1 MPLDIHIASI
11 DMSHLSRIKAKLEWY
26 AKVEPKVPQIM
37 ATISASPNKTVALE
51 LISEIYGSAGTQ
63 NTIDKMNV
71 LLRAIK
77 IDQRHDFDDE
87 GNRCSGGIDV
97 NFIQFPLGTIAD
109 ELKARYITPPNS
121 KVELI
126 SPQTELTGLKYYC
139 MDIGMRDWNARK
151 LEDNIV
157 KTLQDEI
164 DVGKAKCCSKI
175 STISQIIDSA
185 GCAYEK
191 KNDNSYNP
199 AECKF
204 CDTELIMYNIGYI
217 FYQGFFEY
225 FGKKD
230 IYCVFKYLP
239 NTSKT
244 TLASMN
250 DATQKKVSLALYGA
264 ANKTELTS
272 SSCTIGQQGFSVK
285 GICAFLNNDKG
296 MFEPQFVQYITTTVA
311 GNKELKRLLKAT
323 TCMSIKGYGD
333 FGQLIVISYL
343 NCIAPY
349 INNIILLTCDRFLA
363 YIACI
368 LECPFMLGTTVDACY
383 LYDASAKLQ
392 NEYIVDVW
400 NMSARNIKIICP
412 PLHNPAQQSQPA
424 HYNLKKDISALIVA
438 QQTHINTDRAL
449 NSQNKTIIYINKS
462 NKLLKVDELVKQFN
476 EEETR
481 LYRLYIND
489 YAIIYDRQGG
499 AGGAS
504 GGYKLYDISP
514 LLSTDVEAVFKEPTA
529 ANIGKHGLTV
539 ILEDIKF
546 LKTPTPATGAS
557 SSAIT
562 LEKYT
567 ATTYPPPFNSINLL
581 RKYVEQSATNYNIFI
596 TIKVFT
602 EGLKA
607 KQDVLREYTG
617 YAGSSHG
624 ITNNIS
630 TFAIY
635 NFSFNYE
642 GFKDIGYL
650 TKKDVEAKMKTEE
663 GYLEI
668 LEHGIKSVKKPAI
681 GAFNKFLTTF
691 KKKNACSNT
700 LDSPEILLDD
710 FPNLCNLYIN
720 ELNTILT
727 NLRHIK
733 ALKDSSPQGSPS
745 KGSPSKGVLEVFL
758 KKTVAYYEVV
768 KASFNYLIQ
777 DFFSNIGENIV
788 PLIEPFYVLE
798 YYINLCENPNNTY
811 ITPSMVKSQSELQKK
826 EASLRLA
833 FKQLNLNILK
843 SIVDF
848 IENINNRYNFVKN
861 DVKEFKDDLIAK
873 IEGLIKATGNHTTY
887 GGAILKIKNGAKPA
901 KPLMRGGMPL
911 TSLAS
916 RYDTNL
922 TEIQY
927 QTTDNCCGGTGGGSS
942 DATEDDIN
950 DSKIDMLKY
959 NEYLDELKMI
969 LEYLYGGS
977 TNAEEELTLWNV
989 FCYYYYI
996 IINKE
1001 GSVSKTSSVS
1011 KASSVSGVSSVGTS
1025 KITLQSIKTDVFFWE
1040 TFKRNYPIYQYIIEY
1055 QYFTKNNG
1063 LLYRYIRGEG
1073 VLTPSTIEASE
1084 ETRLIIE
1091 RYNGFVKLEAG
1102 ISYYIQEYNVFERE
1116 KVAELTKAM
1125 NGAMGNL
1132 YGMYDIEKM
1141 LERRRIQRAL
1151 FRKPVDDTNLQRL
1164 LLNSPPQ
1171 YELGIADKRLLKEYM
1186 FNNTDKNNE
1195 RIVSN
1200 LSDELSHQFL
1210 MICLFDTNDTKGM
1223 LEYIKDVRLN
1233 RLIYAIET
1241 KAHFLSPHIIEH
1253 LSDTQFKE
1261 IIRTHLAYI
1270 EPPMIY
1276 HLRAGQLLEFLVGAP
1291 IDTRSMR
1298 NYMGYASIHTL
1309 ERVIS
1314 IERNTRLIERLP
1326 LTQFEIFVKKDVR
1339 YFPYLAEE
1347 QRAEFLLAH
1356 REYIVYAGEQGHPV
1370 GKYITASSVLQLLSI
1385 DPSAIRYLSLNNTW
1399 WFIETYR
1406 EVIEINNIYIG
1417 LLSDNQV
1424 RYMISSHIL
1433 PKMDE
1438 AGTKYILKYMRAEDI
1453 LKYIKNNTIRINE
1466 RHLAILQELT
1476 PEQLIHIINGVDRD
1490 DRDNLIRLL
1499 SPVSQFLILQ
1509 KAPQI
1514 IKFFTEGQIDSL
1526 VALNFITPAEVKEHF
1541 IRHSLENGS
1550 MLSYLKDDKLIE
1562 YTNAEPRLYG
1572 VLSMHRL
1579 SYIYD
1584 KIRKMAGGDDA
1595 VLKLLYYLN
1604 AEYKGAFLERHPK
1617 ILIKYHTYIQY
1628 LTTSQIYGLLKRFVM
1643 KTPRDTKDTKDTKG
1657 TKDTKDTK
1665 DTKSSSGARGTKG
1678 TPPSTV
1684 YIEADFSILGD
1695 ESYVLERYEKI
1706 KVYIQYMTD
1715 DQITAIISK
1724 RWITDISSSITEK
1737 ERKEVEKY
1745 HDRYAY
1751 LLLQGITGV
1760 QAAHLSIFNPTH
1772 HPRLYIYYISNLTED
1787 ARGHFIRN
1795 LGINK
1800 EQKEQLI
1807 KIIREHIYYLKY
1819 CSPAQITECLEVINP
1834 VIPFDLIKD
1843 MSDDQIEVIIKF
1855 SPDHH
1860 KYINYMSLDSLYS
1873 FIEDNK
1879 EYIKIL
1885 PVDRQYKVILND
1897 ARLITYILPEQV
1909 PAILEMLKKD
1919 KGSSGSGSGKGSGSS
1934 GSKGKGS
1941 GSKGSK
1947 GKGSSSSGSKGSKGS
1962 IRSYMDNLSGEQL
1975 KYLYKNKTGGLEEP
1989 KNNKRYLRKLLDH
2002 DIDELIKNPK
2012 YISGVPE
2019 VIKDAYLDLL
2029 SKKRTEGY
2037 ADIIYDAIYKYDRTY
2052 FNLLDVRRH
2061 LTPILKSK
2069 PAYIASIPLAGQLYF
2084 IKENWM
2090 YIQYLSLSVKEL
2102 KRMIVKREDPFI
2114 RAFLR
2119 NKASGGKGSG
2129 SKGRGASS
2137 SGSKGSRASS
2147 GSKSHKTFDIIRFI
2161 LEMNCSYINYL
2172 ESLNKEQQAKF
2183 KERYPEMKDAPFFN
2197 MYSGYYEAEDIKEIQ
2212 RYTHIKTL
2220 IYNMESFRKV
2230 ADYYVDIYKKRVN
2243 ISAIQNDIIISLS
2256 NLTSINNIVDV
2267 LKILSKSPEFIARD
2281 MLYAYIHKKP
2291 LYIHYL
2297 SKDMKLEIIKADP
2310 NYIQFLEVEDIPDEY
2325 LGNKRYTTEGQRA
2338 IIERLKQKG
2347 SKKST

>member
-51 LISEIYGSAGTQ
+51 LISEIYAGAATQ

-109 ELKARYITPPNS
+109 ELKARYITPSNS

-126 SPQTELTGLKYYC
+126 SSQTELTGLKYYC
-139 MDIGMRDWNARK
+139 MDIGMRDGNARK

-204 CDTELIMYNIGYI
+204 CDTELIMYNIGFI

-311 GNKELKRLLKAT
+311 GNKELKRLFKTT

-412 PLHNPAQQSQPA
+412 PLHNPASQAHPSQAPQQASQQAPQQAPQQASQQAPQQASQA
-424 HYNLKKDISALIVA
+424 HHNLKKDISALIVA

-489 YAIIYDRQGG
+489 YAIIYDRGV
-499 AGGAS
+499 
-504 GGYKLYDISP
+504 YKLYDISP
-514 LLSTDVEAVFKEPTA
+514 LLSTDAEAVFKDPTA
-529 ANIGKHGLTV
+529 ANIGKHGLKV
-539 ILEDIKF
+539 ILEDIRF
-546 LKTPTPATGAS
+546 LKTPTPQVSGAS

-567 ATTYPPPFNSINLL
+567 ATTYPPPFNSINFL

-650 TKKDVEAKMKTEE
+650 TKKDVETRMKTEE

-668 LEHGIKSVKKPAI
+668 LEHGIKGVKKPAI

-691 KKKNACSNT
+691 KKKNVCSNT

-710 FPNLCNLYIN
+710 FANLCNLYIN

-733 ALKDSSPQGSPS
+733 ALKASSTSS
-745 KGSPSKGVLEVFL
+745 LHNGVLEGFL
-758 KKTVAYYEVV
+758 KRIVEYYEAV

-843 SIVDF
+843 SIVEF
-848 IENINNRYNFVKN
+848 IENINNKYNFVKN

-873 IEGLIKATGNHTTY
+873 IEGLIKATGNHTAH
-887 GGAILKIKNGAKPA
+887 GGAILKIKNGT

-927 QTTDNCCGGTGGGSS
+927 QATDNCCGGSHT
-942 DATEDDIN
+942 TEDDIN

-959 NEYLDELKMI
+959 NEYLEELKMI

-977 TNAEEELTLWNV
+977 MNAEEELTLWNV

-996 IINKE
+996 TINKDSE
-1001 GSVSKTSSVS
+1001 SRASRTSGERTSKGD
-1011 KASSVSGVSSVGTS
+1011 KITS

-1073 VLTPSTIEASE
+1073 VLTPSAIEASE

-1091 RYNGFVKLEAG
+1091 RYNEFVKLEAG
-1102 ISYYIQEYNVFERE
+1102 ISYYIQEYNAFERE
-1116 KVAELTKAM
+1116 KAAELTKAM
-1125 NGAMGNL
+1125 NGAIGNL

-1141 LERRRIQRAL
+1141 LERQRIQRAL
-1151 FRKPVDDTNLQRL
+1151 FRKHVDDTHLQRL

-1171 YELGIADKRLLKEYM
+1171 YEIGFADKRLLKGYM

-1195 RIVSN
+1195 RVVSN

-1210 MICLFDTNDTKGM
+1210 MMCLFDTNDTKGM
-1223 LEYIKDVRLN
+1223 LEYIKDVRLS

-1261 IIRTHLAYI
+1261 IIRAHLAYI

-1291 IDTRSMR
+1291 IDTRSAR

-1326 LTQFEIFVKKDVR
+1326 LSQFEIFVKKDVR

-1370 GKYITASSVLQLLSI
+1370 GKYINASSVLQLLSI
-1385 DPSAIRYLSLNNTW
+1385 DPSAIRFLSLNNTW

-1406 EVIEINNIYIG
+1406 EVIEINNLYIG

-1466 RHLAILQELT
+1466 RHLPILQEFT
-1476 PEQLIHIINGVDRD
+1476 AEQLIHIIKGADRD
-1490 DRDNLIRLL
+1490 DRDNLIRFLP
-1499 SPVSQFLILQ
+1499 SVSQFLILQ
-1509 KAPQI
+1509 KAPQL

-1541 IRHSLENGS
+1541 IRHSLENGG

-1572 VLSMHRL
+1572 FLSMHRL

-1584 KIRKMAGGDDA
+1584 KIRKMTGGDDA

-1604 AEYKGAFLERHPK
+1604 AGYKGAFLERHPK

-1628 LTTSQIYGLLKRFVM
+1628 LTTSQIYGLLKKFVM
-1643 KTPRDTKDTKDTKG
+1643 RDTKG

-1665 DTKSSSGARGTKG
+1665 GTKSSSGAKG
-1678 TPPSTV
+1678 TSPTTV
-1684 YIEADFSILGD
+1684 YIEANFSILGD
-1695 ESYVLERYEKI
+1695 ESYVLERYGKI

-1715 DQITAIISK
+1715 DQISTIISK

-1760 QAAHLSIFNPTH
+1760 QAAHLSIFNPTYY
-1772 HPRLYIYYISNLTED
+1772 PRLYIYYISNLTED
-1787 ARGHFIRN
+1787 ARGHFIKN

-1843 MSDDQIEVIIKF
+1843 MGDDQIAAIIKF

-1860 KYINYMSLDSLYS
+1860 KYINYMSLESLYS
-1873 FIEDNK
+1873 FIEGNK

-1885 PVDRQYKVILND
+1885 PVDRQYKVVLND
-1897 ARLITYILPEQV
+1897 ARLITHILPEQV
-1909 PAILEMLKKD
+1909 PAIFEKLKKG
-1919 KGSSGSGSGKGSGSS
+1919 KGSSGSGSGS
-1934 GSKGKGS
+1934 GS
-1941 GSKGSK
+1941 GSKGR
-1947 GKGSSSSGSKGSKGS
+1947 GS

-1975 KYLYKNKTGGLEEP
+1975 KYLYKNKAGGLEEP
-1989 KNNKRYLRKLLDH
+1989 KNKKRYLRKLLDY

-2029 SKKRTEGY
+2029 SKKKAEAGDGAGSGSGSGTGAGDDGY

-2069 PAYIASIPLAGQLYF
+2069 PAYIASLPLAGQLYF

-2102 KRMIVKREDPFI
+2102 KRLIVKREDPFI

-2119 NKASGGKGSG
+2119 KKASGSKSG
-2129 SKGRGASS
+2129 ES
-2137 SGSKGSRASS
+2137 SRAS
-2147 GSKSHKTFDIIRFI
+2147 GSKSHKTFDLIRFI

-2172 ESLNKEQQAKF
+2172 ESLNKGQQAKF

-2197 MYSGYYEAEDIKEIQ
+2197 MYSGYYEAEDIKEMR

-2220 IYNMESFRKV
+2220 IYNMESLRKV
-2230 ADYYVDIYKKRVN
+2230 GDYYVDIYKKRVN
-2243 ISAIQNDIIISLS
+2243 ISAIQNDIIISIS
-2256 NLTSINNIVDV
+2256 TLTSINNIVDV
-2267 LKILSKSPEFIARD
+2267 LKILTKSPEFITRD

-2297 SKDMKLEIIKADP
+2297 SKEMKLEIIKADP

-2338 IIERLKQKG
+2338 IIERKQKG
-2347 SKKST
+2347 SKESI